1 MICELCGADVPRLKN
16 VAIDATILSVC
27 ADCSRFGDEVSTP
40 ALRQSTMP
48 PIIAQRLET
57 RQRRMTPRDVF
68 TQAGELELAEDF
80 PQRIRQAREARGWKQ
95 ADLGAKINERVSVIA
110 KLESGAIS
118 PGDALVR
125 KLERELGIKLKER
138 VEPVAVKK
146 QATGSGVTLGDLIKM
161 RENRP

>member
-1 MICELCGADVPRLKN
+1 LFKKAV
-16 VAIDATILSVC
+16 
-27 ADCSRFGDEVSTP
+27 
-40 ALRQSTMP
+40 
-48 PIIAQRLET
+48 
-57 RQRRMTPRDVF
+57 
-68 TQAGELELAEDF
+68 ELELAEDF
-80 PQRIRQAREARGWKQ
+80 PHRIRQAREARGLKQ

-146 QATGSGVTLGDLIKM
+146 QATGSGVTLGDLVKM
-161 RENRP
+161 RDERP

>member
-27 ADCSRFGDEVSTP
+27 TECSRFGDEVSTP

-48 PIIAQRLET
+48 PIIAQRLEM
-57 RQRRMTPRDVF
+57 RQRRMTPRDVY

-80 PQRIRQAREARGWKQ
+80 PARIRQAREARGWKQ

-110 KLESGAIS
+110 KLESGTIS

-138 VEPVAVKK
+138 VEPVAAKK
-146 QATGSGVTLGDLIKM
+146 QAVGGGVTLGDLIKM
-161 RENRP
+161 REDRP

>member
-161 RENRP
+161 REDRP

>member
-1 MICELCGADVPRLKN
+1 
-16 VAIDATILSVC
+16 
-27 ADCSRFGDEVSTP
+27 
-40 ALRQSTMP
+40 MP
-48 PIIAQRLET
+48 PIIAQRLEM
-57 RQRRMTPRDVF
+57 RQRRMTPRDVY

-80 PQRIRQAREARGWKQ
+80 PARIRQAREARGWKQ

-125 KLERELGIKLKER
+125 KLERERGIKLKER

-146 QATGSGVTLGDLIKM
+146 QETGRGVALGARSELRVDV
-161 RENRP
+161 P

>member
-146 QATGSGVTLGDLIKM
+146 QATGSGVTLGDLVKM
-161 RENRP
+161 REDRP

>member
-1 MICELCGADVPRLKN
+1 MICELFGTDVPRLKN

-27 ADCSRFGDEVSTP
+27 ADCSRFGDEVATP

-48 PIIAQRLET
+48 PIIAQRLEM
-57 RQRRMTPRDVF
+57 RQRRMTPRDVY

-80 PQRIRQAREARGWKQ
+80 PARIRQAREARGWKQ

-138 VEPVAVKK
+138 VEPVAAKK
-146 QATGSGVTLGDLIKM
+146 QAIGGGVTLGDLIKM
-161 RENRP
+161 REDRP

>member
-110 KLESGAIS
+110 KLESGTIS
-118 PGDALVR
+118 PGDSLVR

-138 VEPVAVKK
+138 VEPVAAKK
-146 QATGSGVTLGDLIKM
+146 PAAGGGVTLGDLIKM
-161 RENRP
+161 REDRP

>member
-1 MICELCGADVPRLKN
+1 PRLKN

-125 KLERELGIKLKER
+125 KLERQLGIKLKER
-138 VEPVAVKK
+138 VQPVSVKK
-146 QATGSGVTLGDLIKM
+146 AAASGGVTLGDLLK
-161 RENRP
+161 EKDAGA

>member
-110 KLESGAIS
+110 KLESGTIS

-146 QATGSGVTLGDLIKM
+146 QATGSVVTLGDLVKM
-161 RENRP
+161 REDRP

>member
-1 MICELCGADVPRLKN
+1 VICELCGAEVPRLKN

-110 KLESGAIS
+110 KLESGTIS

-146 QATGSGVTLGDLIKM
+146 QATGSGVTLGDLVKM
-161 RENRP
+161 REDRP

>member
-27 ADCSRFGDEVSTP
+27 TDCSRFGDEVATP

-48 PIIAQRLET
+48 PIIAQRLEM
-57 RQRRMTPRDVF
+57 RQRRMTPRDVY

-80 PQRIRQAREARGWKQ
+80 PARIRQAREARGWKQ

-138 VEPVAVKK
+138 VEPVAAKK
-146 QATGSGVTLGDLIKM
+146 QAVGGGITLGDLIKM
-161 RENRP
+161 REDRP

>member
-1 MICELCGADVPRLKN
+1 VICELCGADVPRLKN

-146 QATGSGVTLGDLIKM
+146 QATGSGVTLGDLVKM
-161 RENRP
+161 REDRP

>member
-110 KLESGAIS
+110 KLESGTIS

-146 QATGSGVTLGDLIKM
+146 QATGSGVTLGDLVKM
-161 RENRP
+161 REDRP